1 MELRPDET
9 GRTCHAHREELLHV
23 DIELL
28 LCECIAFHQNERS
41 ERHHRDLGIMIYAYY
56 K

>member
-9 GRTCHAHREELLHV
+9 SRACHAHREELLHV

-28 LCECIAFHQNERS
+28 LCESTALQQNERS
-41 ERHHRDLGIMIYAYY
+41 ERYHRDLGIMRYIYH